1 MVVDDSLSDEIRVT
15 VIATGFNKTDK
26 LSGELK
32 APKAAARAGFE
43 PIDFETLDKP
53 TYLRKKRDEEANPAS
68 PIISKPSKSNV
79 YTIDDEM
86 PEEPDDLDTPTFL
99 RKQMD

>member
-1 MVVDDSLSDEIRVT
+1 M
-15 VIATGFNKTDK
+15 DK
-26 LSGELK
+26 LSTELK
-32 APKAAARAGFE
+32 APKPAAQAGFE

-53 TYLRKKRDEEANPAS
+53 TYLRKKREEESNPAS
-68 PIISKPSKSNV
+68 SVISKPSKSNI
-79 YTIDDEM
+79 YTIDEEM